1 MAIAIFWGSSY
12 VIGIQYL
19 LKKVYSQLP
28 INLTSTNP
36 SRRTVYRAKV
46 VLKNDVVVSKY
57 LKL

>member
-1 MAIAIFWGSSY
+1 MAIAILWSSSNL
-12 VIGIQYL
+12 IGIQYL
-19 LKKVYSQLP
+19 LKKVYSPLP

-36 SRRTVYRAKV
+36 SSRTAHRAKV